1 MEQTSYNQT
10 SSSLEANPSGG
21 ARSETRFILIASD
34 NAFRSL
40 EVAAMVDVFNQ
51 ANRLANKAAYTV
63 RIIST
68 NQEQVNPKG
77 LNSTARV
84 ALEEISDPIDTFI
97 VTGSD
102 HIDRSSMPGEY
113 RRWLRLL
120 NSTSRRTVA
129 IGGGTLTL
137 AAAGLLDG
145 RKAVT
150 HWALHQRLKQL
161 FPRVLLEPN
170 GLYTNDHNLYTCAG
184 ATASLDLA
192 LRLVEDDLNS
202 DIAAKIASTMLLHF
216 RRTGDS
222 RQISVTLQAQA
233 SSSDPM
239 PFLLGWLPDNLM
251 KDLSVRALAKRV
263 AMSPRNFA
271 RCFQRQVGVTPAKFI
286 ESLRFEAAQRELEN
300 GRQTVAKAAELSGF
314 SNTESLRRIFV
325 RRLGLTPAVFR
336 RRLN

>member
-1 MEQTSYNQT
+1 
-10 SSSLEANPSGG
+10 
-21 ARSETRFILIASD
+21 
-34 NAFRSL
+34 
-40 EVAAMVDVFNQ
+40 MVDVLNE
-51 ANRLANKAAYTV
+51 ANRLANTSAYTV
-63 RIIST
+63 RIITT
-68 NQEQVNPKG
+68 NQEHINAKNVHPMA
-77 LNSTARV
+77 SV
-84 ALEEISDPIDTFI
+84 ALEEIPDSIDTFV
-97 VTGSD
+97 VTGPD
-102 HIDRSSMPGEY
+102 HIDLTSMPGEF

-120 NSTSRRTVA
+120 YSASRRTVA

-192 LRLVEDDLNS
+192 LRLVEDDLSS
-202 DIAAKIASTMLLHF
+202 DIAAKIASSMLLHL

-222 RQISVTLQAQA
+222 SQISATLQAQTT
-233 SSSDPM
+233 SSDPISA
-239 PFLLGWLPDNLM
+239 LLGWLPDNLM
-251 KDLSVRALAKRV
+251 KELSVGALAKRV

-271 RCFQRQVGVTPAKFI
+271 RCFQRQVGFTPAKFI
-286 ESLRFEAAQRELEN
+286 ENLRFEAAQRELEN
-300 GRQTVAKAAELSGF
+300 GRQTVEKVAELSGF
-314 SNTESLRRIFV
+314 PNTGSLRRIFV

-336 RRLN
+336 RRVN